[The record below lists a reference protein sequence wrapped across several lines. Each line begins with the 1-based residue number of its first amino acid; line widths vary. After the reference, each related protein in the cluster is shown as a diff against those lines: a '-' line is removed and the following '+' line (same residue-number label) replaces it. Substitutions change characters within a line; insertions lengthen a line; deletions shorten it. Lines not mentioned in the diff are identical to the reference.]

1 MTVDDGSEGCP
12 GINRAAVDRF
22 SRRYFESIGAQSP
35 ASPLEACSFGDS
47 AEMADHLLALILS
60 GPKRA
65 TAGAVADYEAEG
77 SPIPRTGD
85 LWLACDGEGEPR
97 ALLRTIEVRIGALD
111 SVDAEFAWDE
121 GEGDRS
127 VEFWLRVHQQFFE
140 RRLRALGLAFDSR
153 MPVVFERFEVVFTE
167 DSDGPVA
174 H

>member
-1 MTVDDGSEGCP
+1 VTVDDASDGCP

-35 ASPLEACSFGDS
+35 ASPLDACSFGDS

-60 GPKRA
+60 GTKRA

-77 SPIPRTGD
+77 SPIPKIGD

-97 ALLRTIEVRIGALD
+97 ALLSTTEVRVGALD

-127 VEFWLRVHQQFFE
+127 VEFWLRVHQEFFE
-140 RRLRALGLAFDSR
+140 RRLRASGLAFASR
-153 MPVVFERFEVVFTE
+153 MPVVFERFEIVFTE
-167 DSDGPVA
+167 DNGHVA